1 VRTYPPQ
8 FAEGLVGCLLPPGCR
23 EEILGDLFETCRN
36 PLEYGLS
43 ALAVIPR
50 VIFSQIRRNTDSLIF
65 LLTASALAYSFIAG
79 SAGMSGGLAHSGLS
93 HPLLRLA
100 IPSVAALVS
109 LLLCNAF
116 APAEE
121 RRLHAVTF
129 DIVVTMAAAAITQL
143 VLLAFLQ
150 RGLMLPGWWPSEG
163 TALSWIAIILLRAV
177 FPPGVKVPPTQRSL
191 S

>member
-1 VRTYPPQ
+1 MTTYPPQ
-8 FAEGLVGCLLPPGCR
+8 LAEDLIACLLPPACR
-23 EEILGDLFETCRN
+23 EEVLGDLFESCRN
-36 PLEYGLS
+36 PVEYGVS

-50 VIFSQIRRNTDSLIF
+50 VIFSQIRRNTDSFVF
-65 LLTASALAYSFIAG
+65 LFTACALAYSFIAG
-79 SAGMSGGLAHSGLS
+79 SARISPGLT
-93 HPLLRLA
+93 HPLLRLG
-100 IPSVAALVS
+100 IPSVTALLS
-109 LLLCNAF
+109 LLLCNGF

-143 VLLAFLQ
+143 VLLAILQ

-163 TALSWIAIILLRAV
+163 TALSWVAIILLRAL
-177 FPPGVKVPPTQRSL
+177 FPPGVKLPPAHRSL